1 MENLAS
7 EEKGDDAYTQ
17 DGTVSLHGSPVL
29 RSKTG
34 RWTACSFIVGY
45 EVFERMAYY
54 GIATNLV
61 VYLGERLHE
70 GTVQSSNNVTNWAG
84 TVWILPILG
93 AYIADARLGRFWTFV
108 FASAIYLS
116 GMILLTLAVSIPGLK
131 PPRCPESDP
140 GCNIQPSALQ
150 KGIFYLALYI
160 IAIGTGGTKPNIST
174 MGADQFDE
182 FEPKERTHKLSF
194 FNWWMFSIFFGTL
207 FSNTFLIYLQD
218 RVGWTLGYGLPTVG
232 LGISI
237 VVFLIGTPMYRHKL
251 PVGSPFTK
259 MAQVLAAAARNWN
272 VELPDDP
279 KELYELGPDEYE
291 KLGKF
296 PVDHSPSLRIFPCRF
311 LDKAA
316 ARTATTTSPWHLT
329 PVTQV
334 EETKQM
340 LKMLPILAI
349 TILPSAIVA
358 QSGTLF
364 IKQGSTMD
372 RSMGPNFEI
381 PAACL
386 AAFVT
391 IFMLISLVIYDR
403 WFVPFIKHFTGNPR
417 GITLLQRM
425 GIGLILQILVMVSA
439 CLAERKRLETK
450 LDRVPLTIFI
460 LMPQFALLGIA
471 DCFMEVAKL
480 ELFYDQA
487 PEGMKSLG
495 TSYFTSSIGLG
506 HFLSSF
512 LVKLVAN
519 VSARNGR
526 KGWILNNLNVS
537 HLDYYYGLLAVL
549 GLVNLVVF
557 FVVAKLFVYN
567 VVHLESRSNGVAVK
581 QLQHD
586 DSDDGDE
593 FHKQ

>member
-296 PVDHSPSLRIFPCRF
+296 PVDHSPSLSFPCRF

-425 GIGLILQILVMVSA
+425 GIG
-439 CLAERKRLETK
+439 
-450 LDRVPLTIFI
+450 
-460 LMPQFALLGIA
+460 
-471 DCFMEVAKL
+471 EVAKL

>member
-1 MENLAS
+1 MVGKVMLLVKQGTQTSSMENLAS
-7 EEKGDDAYTQ
+7 QEKGGDDVYTQ
-17 DGTVSLHGSPVL
+17 DGTVSLRGSPVL

-61 VYLGERLHE
+61 VYLGEKLHE

-93 AYIADARLGRFWTFV
+93 AYIADAHLGRFWTFV
-108 FASAIYLS
+108 CASAIYLS
-116 GMILLTLAVSIPGLK
+116 
-131 PPRCPESDP
+131 
-140 GCNIQPSALQ
+140 
-150 KGIFYLALYI
+150 KGIFYFALYI

-218 RVGWTLGYGLPTVG
+218 HVGWTLGYGLPTAG
-232 LGISI
+232 LGLSVI
-237 VVFLIGTPMYRHKL
+237 VFLIGSPLYRHKL
-251 PVGSPFTK
+251 PAGSPFTK
-259 MAQVLAAAARNWN
+259 MAQVLVSAARKWT

-279 KELYELGPDEYE
+279 KQLYELGVDQYD

-296 PVDHSPSLRIFPCRF
+296 TVDHTPSLRF

-316 ARTATTTSPWHLT
+316 VGTGSTSPWQLT

-340 LKMLPILAI
+340 LKMLPVLAI
-349 TILPSAIVA
+349 TIIPSALVA

-364 IKQGSTMD
+364 IKQGATMD

-391 IFMLISLVIYDR
+391 ISMLISIVIYDR
-403 WFVPFIKHFTGNPR
+403 WFVHFIKQFTGNPR

-425 GIGLILQILVMVSA
+425 GIGLILQIMVMVSA
-439 CLAERKRLETK
+439 CLAERKRLETAIQHNKLHK

-460 LMPQFALLGIA
+460 LMPQFALLGVA
-471 DCFMEVAKL
+471 DCFLEVAKL

-487 PEGMKSLG
+487 PDGMKSLG

-519 VSARNGR
+519 VSARNGG

-537 HLDYYYGLLAVL
+537 HLDYYYGLLAGL
-549 GLVNLVVF
+549 GLVNLVGF

-567 VVHLESRSNGVAVK
+567 VVDLESRRNGVVV
-581 QLQHD
+581 QHQD
-586 DSDDGDE
+586 DDGDDG
-593 FHKQ
+593 FQKQ